1 MLLFMSLPGILMTRD
16 RLTYY
21 CLQSWIFYSQSTASK
36 KQLGTE
42 FENDTWESSTQGKQ
56 QCQFDS
62 QVSKNMTEKL
72 FKKLKLRVSF
82 SAVDLNLQ
90 QTKKKKKETIFD
102 VL

>member
-1 MLLFMSLPGILMTRD
+1 MTRD

-21 CLQSWIFYSQSTASK
+21 CLQSWLFYSQSTASK

-56 QCQFDS
+56 QRQFDS

-82 SAVDLNLQ
+82 SAVDLNLHKPNQ
-90 QTKKKKKETIFD
+90 KKKKKGNH
-102 VL
+102 L